1 VDALAVATDVK
12 TPGSA
17 RGVLLRLI
25 PAVIAGALAGIGTLL
40 CIRNLWT
47 AAAQAHAHCD
57 GNGLTARPCTTGLDT
72 VLAVGLIC
80 AVPGVPAAI
89 GYAVRG
95 RWANRAGMVAAGAVG
110 LLAGQAIFGAA
121 TGTDLPT
128 AWSVP
133 ATVSTELGTIGSMQ
147 FGDSVIWVR
156 TDKAVSY
163 DAATGQRRWSLA
175 MPRGSVACAVS
186 DSGAQVGLI
195 GYGMGQPG
203 DECSGVLAV
212 DLATGHRLWSAPL
225 PDASDGVTLL
235 VTGDAA
241 VIVTDDDLTA
251 LWAGTGAPRWTLP
264 STQDCAIQQADATEG
279 TASSPGAIAAL
290 IWCGGNEATVADI
303 DAATG
308 HRAWTSQIP
317 DVADR
322 GDLDLLSADPVVV
335 TDWVLGNEGSKA
347 AVMYSA
353 SGRATTFPIGTGDF
367 GLQLADEGFNP
378 PPVVI
383 DGMLVGVSAD
393 AQTATSLAGYRL
405 SDGRRLWDVST
416 SDDFVNA
423 LAVSGDQVYF
433 TDQAIP
439 ALFAVS
445 ARSGTLRSIGTITG
459 PDLDVSQVTL
469 YPVGRHYILVNSRAY
484 PGIAVLAAITS

>member
-1 VDALAVATDVK
+1 VDALAVATGVK
-12 TPGSA
+12 TPRPA
-17 RGVLLRLI
+17 RGTLLRLI
-25 PAVIAGALAGIGTLL
+25 PAVIAGALSGIGTLL

-80 AVPGVPAAI
+80 AVLGVPAAI

-95 RWANRAGMVAAGAVG
+95 RWVNRAGMVAAGAAG
-110 LLAGQAIFGAA
+110 LLTGQAIFGAV

-133 ATVSTELGTIGSMQ
+133 TTVSTELGTIGSMQ
-147 FGDSVIWVR
+147 YGDSVIWVR

-195 GYGMGQPG
+195 GYDMGQPG

-241 VIVTDDDLTA
+241 VIVTDGDLTA
-251 LWAGTGAPRWTLP
+251 LWAGTG
-264 STQDCAIQQADATEG
+264 
-279 TASSPGAIAAL
+279 
-290 IWCGGNEATVADI
+290 
-303 DAATG
+303 
-308 HRAWTSQIP
+308 
-317 DVADR
+317 
-322 GDLDLLSADPVVV
+322 
-335 TDWVLGNEGSKA
+335 
-347 AVMYSA
+347 
-353 SGRATTFPIGTGDF
+353 
-367 GLQLADEGFNP
+367 
-378 PPVVI
+378 
-383 DGMLVGVSAD
+383 
-393 AQTATSLAGYRL
+393 
-405 SDGRRLWDVST
+405 
-416 SDDFVNA
+416 A

-445 ARSGTLRSIGTITG
+445 ARSGALRSIGTITG
-459 PDLDVSQVTL
+459 PDLDVNQVTL
-469 YPVGRHYILVNSRAY
+469 YPAGRHYILVNSRAY

>member
-1 VDALAVATDVK
+1 M
-12 TPGSA
+12 
-17 RGVLLRLI
+17 LLRLI

-40 CIRNLWT
+40 CIWNLWT

-57 GNGLTARPCTTGLDT
+57 GSGLAARPCTTGLDT
-72 VLAVGLIC
+72 ALAVGLIC

-95 RWANRAGMVAAGAVG
+95 RWVNRTGMLVAGAAG
-110 LLAGQAIFGAA
+110 LLAGQAIFGAV
-121 TGTDLPT
+121 TGTNLPT

-133 ATVSTELGTIGSMQ
+133 TTVSTELGTIGSMQ
-147 FGDSVIWVR
+147 YGDSVIWVR

-163 DAATGQRRWSLA
+163 DAATGQRRWSLP
-175 MPRGSVACAVS
+175 MPPGSAACAVS
-186 DSGAQVGLI
+186 GPGARVGLI

-225 PDASDGVTLL
+225 PDASDGITLL

-241 VIVTDDDLTA
+241 VIVTDDGLTA
-251 LWAGTGAPRWTLP
+251 LLAGTGAPRWTLP
-264 STQDCAIQQADATEG
+264 STPDCAIQQAGAPGG
-279 TASSPGAIAAL
+279 TASPGTIVAVIQ
-290 IWCGGNEATVADI
+290 CGGNEATVADI

-308 HRAWTSQIP
+308 HRAWTSPIP
-317 DVADR
+317 DAAGQ

-335 TDWVLGNEGSKA
+335 TDWVAGNGGSKT
-347 AVMYSA
+347 AVLYSA

-383 DGMLVGVSAD
+383 DGMLVGISAD
-393 AQTATSLAGYRL
+393 AQAATSLAGYRL

-433 TDQAIP
+433 TDQVIP

-445 ARSGTLRSIGTITG
+445 ARSGALRSIGAITG

-469 YPVGRHYILVNSRAY
+469 YPVGQHCILVNSRAY